1 MEEQT
6 RNQKTVWAIVE
17 RTQAGATKAYWTRVG
32 VGFVNR
38 DGSMNLH
45 LDAIPISGKL
55 QVRDYE
61 PFERR
66 VDSADAAARPRPRAP
81 SATTSDS
88 LI

>member
-1 MEEQT
+1 MEEQA

-17 RTQAGATKAYWTRVG
+17 RTQAGVTKSYWTRVG

-38 DGSMNLH
+38 DGSLNLH

-55 QVRDYE
+55 QVREWE
-61 PFERR
+61 PLERR
-66 VDSADAAARPRPRAP
+66 VDGADAATRARPRTAP
-81 SATTSDS
+81 AATSDS